1 MIWVSYTINVFAL
14 ISMGFSL
21 YYSFKSRRTDDKT
34 LRGLLGAKM
43 NISMGAMLSLLS
55 IILLFIYTGQNEGST
70 IRVMIGALFLLIGLF
85 NIFAGLRNRKMYTRR
100 SR

>member
-1 MIWVSYTINVFAL
+1 MIWVSYTINFLAL

-21 YYSFKSRRTDDKT
+21 YYSFKSRRTADT
-34 LRGLLGAKM
+34 HLRGLLSAKM
-43 NISMGAMLSLLS
+43 NISMGIMLTLLS
-55 IILLFIYTGQNEGST
+55 TILLFVFIGQNEGST
-70 IRVMIGALFLLIGLF
+70 IRVIIGALFLLIGLF

>member
-1 MIWVSYTINVFAL
+1 MIWVSYSINFLAL

-21 YYSFKSRRTDDKT
+21 YYSFKSRRTKDAH

-43 NISMGAMLSLLS
+43 NISMGIMLTLLS
-55 IILLFIYTGQNEGST
+55 IILLFVFVGANEGST
-70 IRVMIGALFLLIGLF
+70 IRVIIGSLFLLIGLF
-85 NIFAGLRNRKMYTRR
+85 NIFAGLRNRKIFSNR